1 MQSYVQAQS
10 TITLSQ
16 AINNGLANRKN
27 IISGKLNVSL
37 SKLQTKALQH
47 KYLPQVSAE
56 YQYLYNPILPTSI
69 LPIGVFNPS
78 FPIDAT
84 KSVQFGTNWSQS
96 LGLTVTQPLLDLS
109 IQRHINEATLK
120 EQIANLSQQ
129 QTEYELAYTIAQTY
143 IDIYLG
149 EAKLK
154 SLIVDTNRTYI
165 SYMLLKNRFD
175 EKRLLKSDL
184 NKAKINH
191 NNMVQLFKDWRAL
204 LIEDKV
210 YLIFLIGATEL
221 KQWNFEIDT
230 TFAMKY
236 SIEIIDNT
244 IFTDQLS
251 DLQQLTLQSQ
261 LSNLQAKME
270 RTKHLPTVGFKGY
283 LGANQFSNLFNPIA
297 ANSWFGLSYIG
308 LYVKIPILF
317 GENTHNK
324 IQQLKLQSNQYN
336 LQKEDKKNQY
346 TNDVFTVK
354 LKIENKKLQLQTQK
368 ENIMLSKESINIF
381 QARVKEGQESASNLN
396 LEEVSIQLLEADYEM
411 NKKQLWVYWLD
422 YLKKTGQLT
431 YLWK

>member
-1 MQSYVQAQS
+1 MQPYVQAQS

-16 AINNGLANRKN
+16 AINDGLANRKN
-27 IISGKLNVSL
+27 IIAGKLNVSL

-109 IQRHINEATLK
+109 IQRYINEATLK

-191 NNMVQLFKDWRAL
+191 NNMVQLFKDWTAL

-261 LSNLQAKME
+261 LSDLQAKIE

-308 LYVKIPILF
+308 LYVKTPILF

-324 IQQLKLQSNQYN
+324 IQQLKLQSDQYN

-346 TNDVFTVK
+346 KNDVFTVK

-422 YLKKTGQLT
+422 NLKKTGQLT